1 MTPGVRRLLSP
12 SWGLSHLLVAG
23 LLVATLN
30 LGFWQLRRLE
40 ARQAYNSVVEARAG
54 QPLVPL
60 GEALDS
66 IQDGAT
72 PDDLRYLRVQVPGTW
87 EPGAEV
93 YLANRSR
100 DGVAGVHVVALLRI
114 DDIYPGLGDAVHR
127 GFVPRPLY
135 LAGDRSVWAPAPG
148 ELVMVGTLDVGRR
161 GDRGHV
167 DEVDRSDLDALA
179 ERWRVSLAPMW
190 IREAAS
196 PGVDGS
202 TVWPTPVSI
211 ADLGDGTHLSYAVQ
225 GCVFTLIGLVG
236 YPLVL
241 VRLAHRDPEVA

>member
-12 SWGLSHLLVAG
+12 AWILSHLLVAG

-54 QPLVPL
+54 QPVVPL

-114 DDIYPGLGDAVHR
+114 DDTYPRAR
-127 GFVPRPLY
+127 
-135 LAGDRSVWAPAPG
+135 
-148 ELVMVGTLDVGRR
+148 GRR
-161 GDRGHV
+161 GQGLRAEAPVPGR
-167 DEVDRSDLDALA
+167 RSFG
-179 ERWRVSLAPMW
+179 M
-190 IREAAS
+190 
-196 PGVDGS
+196 GS
-202 TVWPTPVSI
+202 CSGGT
-211 ADLGDGTHLSYAVQ
+211 GDGRHARRRPPGGT
-225 GCVFTLIGLVG
+225 G
-236 YPLVL
+236 P
-241 VRLAHRDPEVA
+241 R